1 MKLTKKQAY
10 NDYKESILYSY
21 KSMRDYKK
29 SFCDCALRYDWS
41 VYVDMLNK
49 DGLVTDNQVNNWSNP
64 F

>member
-10 NDYKESILYSY
+10 NDFKEIILHSY
-21 KSMRDYKK
+21 ESMRNYKK
-29 SFCDCALRYDWS
+29 AFSNCDLRYDWS
-41 VYVDMLNK
+41 IYVDQLNK

>member
-29 SFCDCALRYDWS
+29 AFSDCDLRYDWS
-41 VYVDMLNK
+41 IFVDQLNK
-49 DGLVTDNQVNNWSNP
+49 DGLITDNQVNNWSNP

>member
-29 SFCDCALRYDWS
+29 AFSDCDLRYYWS
-41 VYVDMLNK
+41 IYVDQLNK
-49 DGLVTDNQVNNWSNP
+49 DGLITDNQVNNWSNP